1 MKIIVSFEWKLPA
14 RFNQTL
20 FIINFSYYDTFL
32 IIIRCISI
40 HHSRHIIQQA
50 VRQHSRE
57 KETCLVSLYNIVH

>member
-20 FIINFSYYDTFL
+20 CIINFSYYDTFQ

-50 VRQHSRE
+50 VSTVE
-57 KETCLVSLYNIVH
+57 KKKRV